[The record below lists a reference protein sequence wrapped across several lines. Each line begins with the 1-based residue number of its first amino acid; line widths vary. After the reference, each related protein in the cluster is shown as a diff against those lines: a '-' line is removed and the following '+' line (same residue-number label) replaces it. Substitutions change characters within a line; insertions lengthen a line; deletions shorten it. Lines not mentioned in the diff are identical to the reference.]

1 MKILMTAD
9 PLGGVWPY
17 TLELCTGLQ
26 GFGVEVVL
34 ATLGRPLSETQR
46 AEVAALEH
54 VQLHESHYRL
64 CWMPNA
70 WDDVER
76 AGEWLLELEAEVGP
90 DLIHLN
96 DLGHGH
102 LPWQAPVVLVAHSCV
117 CSWWRAVK
125 KEAAPSQEWR
135 LYRQRVAAGC
145 QQAALV
151 VAPSQAML
159 AAFLAEHGNCQQAQV
174 IYNGRDFP
182 EELPWEQLC
191 LQKEPFC
198 FSAGRLWDEAK
209 NIAVLARVAPDLH
222 WAVKVAG
229 EPNEATDLTEVEF
242 LGHLENWEMAEQ
254 LRQAAIYVMP
264 AQYEPFGLSILEAA
278 RSGCALVLGDIP
290 SLREIWGDAARFV
303 NPNDTQNLK
312 HVLNELAQQPEVR
325 QELAQRAWQRA
336 RQYSRA
342 RLATEYWQSYQRIM
356 TQANTPSQTAL
367 AGGASA

>member
-102 LPWQAPVVLVAHSCV
+102 LPWQAPVVLVADRKSTRLNSSHVKISY
-117 CSWWRAVK
+117 AV
-125 KEAAPSQEWR
+125 
-135 LYRQRVAAGC
+135 
-145 QQAALV
+145 
-151 VAPSQAML
+151 
-159 AAFLAEHGNCQQAQV
+159 F
-174 IYNGRDFP
+174 
-182 EELPWEQLC
+182 
-191 LQKEPFC
+191 
-198 FSAGRLWDEAK
+198 
-209 NIAVLARVAPDLH
+209 
-222 WAVKVAG
+222 
-229 EPNEATDLTEVEF
+229 
-242 LGHLENWEMAEQ
+242 
-254 LRQAAIYVMP
+254 
-264 AQYEPFGLSILEAA
+264 
-278 RSGCALVLGDIP
+278 
-290 SLREIWGDAARFV
+290 
-303 NPNDTQNLK
+303 
-312 HVLNELAQQPEVR
+312 
-325 QELAQRAWQRA
+325 
-336 RQYSRA
+336 
-342 RLATEYWQSYQRIM
+342 
-356 TQANTPSQTAL
+356 
-367 AGGASA
+367 